1 MSTHWLLVQ
10 WTASKPM
17 LQVNTRAL
25 EEQLQACQDANRL
38 QAGRASKLDE
48 AVQALHSMSAQGQLA
63 GTLHGRL
70 DSAARVSSH
79 SALMAVNAVLSDMC
93 NLVSG

>member
-1 MSTHWLLVQ
+1 
-10 WTASKPM
+10 M